1 MNELLEWVR
10 DPSRVFN
17 TASVFLAGVIVGM
30 LLVELT

>member
-1 MNELLEWVR
+1 MNTLLEWMS

-17 TASVFLAGVIVGM
+17 TVSVFLAGVVVGM